1 MSRGVRSSTTKK
13 LLASL
18 SILAAVGV
26 FVSFGVFSLFSQTQS
41 NSSSLTSATFGLSQV
56 PAAGNLLD
64 TLTGL
69 LPGDFVQRCVQLTN
83 SGTGAFT
90 LAAQPSLSGAST
102 MTSQPTMTIAR
113 VTGVD
118 TSSTSAIK
126 SCTAASGQTVTAV
139 QTLVN
144 AVAASS
150 LPSSVDLTNLSGGSP
165 TTTWA
170 PNASA
175 VYQITTALPSSLTAV
190 ATNLNVQLT
199 PAVDFVAT
207 QVAGSAK

>member
-13 LLASL
+13 LFASL

-41 NSSSLTSATFGLSQV
+41 NSSSLTSATFGLTQL
-56 PAAGNLLD
+56 PAAGGLLD

-69 LPGDFVQRCVQLTN
+69 LPGDIVKRCVQLTN
-83 SGTGAFT
+83 SGSGAFT
-90 LAAQPSLSGAST
+90 LVAKPSLSGAT
-102 MTSQPTMTIAR
+102 NMTAQPTMTIAR

-118 TSSTSAIK
+118 TSGTTAALK
-126 SCTAASGQTVTAV
+126 SCTAASGQTVSAV
-139 QTLVN
+139 DTVVSG
-144 AVAASS
+144 VAANL
-150 LPSSVDLTNLSGGSP
+150 LPSSVDLTNAGNS
-165 TTTWA
+165 TTWGA
-170 PNASA
+170 GDTA
-175 VYQITTALPSSLTAV
+175 VYQITTALPQSLTAV
-190 ATNLNVQLT
+190 ASNLNVQLT